1 MEALQTSAGATSAG
15 YLLFTTS
22 RPSRSEAVP
31 TAEAD
36 LMRRFER
43 EKAWA
48 TSIGMDVSKA
58 EGWTLTGSTGTKPP
72 FHFEEG
78 ILDDNVE

>member
-1 MEALQTSAGATSAG
+1 MEALQTSVGVTGADC
-15 YLLFTTS
+15 LLFTTS
-22 RPSRSEAVP
+22 RPSRNEAVP
-31 TAEAD
+31 SAEVD
-36 LMRRFER
+36 LMLRFER

-48 TSIGMDVSKA
+48 TALGMDVTKA

-78 ILDDNVE
+78 ILDDNIE